1 MKLIFYQLR
10 RRLWMIP
17 VMAGVYLALFLI
29 SRVANFT
36 GFIDNLETMP
46 SLVTVLV
53 STFVLNNKT
62 ENEFAKCYGTKLY
75 KLGLSQYLSN
85 SVYVIAV
92 AVCVNCI
99 FWLINNTA
107 ALSDEKIWISMFV
120 TFFFFCSFGFLMQA
134 AFMNSYVSLIGVLVL
149 YSPMFTMHINLEKGA
164 LPVEN
169 ARYDVWITAFLYDK
183 RFGIS
188 SEVWWLNRSL
198 YFAAGVALL
207 IAAVVILTIKNK
219 YKNKRRQIWSSLSKT

>member
-1 MKLIFYQLR
+1 MKLIFYQFR
-10 RRLWMIP
+10 KRAWTAG
-17 VMAGVYLALFLI
+17 VVAGVYLILFVI
-29 SRVANFT
+29 NKVGDFT
-36 GFIDNLETMP
+36 GFVDLFEVFP
-46 SLVTVLV
+46 SLVVVLV
-53 STFVLNNKT
+53 STFILNNKT

-85 SVYVIAV
+85 FVYVIAV

-164 LPVEN
+164 LPVTD

-198 YFAAGVALL
+198 YLAAGAVFL

-219 YKNKRRQIWSSLSKT
+219 YKNKRRQIWNSLSKA

>member
-1 MKLIFYQLR
+1 
-10 RRLWMIP
+10 MIP

-36 GFIDNLETMP
+36 GFIDDLETMP
-46 SLVTVLV
+46 SLVTVLLA
-53 STFVLNNKT
+53 TFVLNNKT
-62 ENEFAKCYGTKLY
+62 ENEFSKCYGTPLT
-75 KLGLSQYLSN
+75 KLGLSQFLSN
-85 SVYVIAV
+85 FLYALVV
-92 AVCVNCI
+92 AIMTNEI
-99 FWLINNTA
+99 FWLITNTA
-107 ALSDEKIWISMFV
+107 ALSDMKILLSV
-120 TFFFFCSFGFLMQA
+120 LTTFFLFCSFGFLMQSV
-134 AFMNSYVSLIGVLVL
+134 FMNSYASLIGVLVL
-149 YSPMFTMHINLEKGA
+149 YFPMFTMHINLEKGA

-219 YKNKRRQIWSSLSKT
+219 YKNKRRQIWNSL